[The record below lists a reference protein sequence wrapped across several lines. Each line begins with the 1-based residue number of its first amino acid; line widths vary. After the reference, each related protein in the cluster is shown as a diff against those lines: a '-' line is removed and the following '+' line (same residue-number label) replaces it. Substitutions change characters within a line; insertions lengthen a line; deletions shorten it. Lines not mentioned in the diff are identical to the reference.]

1 MLKKLE
7 DTTMKNYISINI
19 DETKYI
25 IDIQDFSDDEI
36 FNISLHLIN
45 SIKNANRN
53 DIPKILEECIYK
65 DYNIHVKTGIII
77 SEINF

>member
-19 DETKYI
+19 NETKYI

-36 FNISLHLIN
+36 FNISLHVIN

-53 DIPKILEECIYK
+53 DIPKILKECIYK
-65 DYNIHVKTGIII
+65 DYNIHVKTGIIK

>member
-25 IDIQDFSDDEI
+25 IDTQDFSDDEI
-36 FNISLHLIN
+36 FDISLHLIN
-45 SIKNANRN
+45 SIKNTNRN
-53 DIPKILEECIYK
+53 DIPKTLEECIYK